1 MQIAFALIAIFW
13 WISVWGLFDIATEE
27 WSRESK
33 IKLYV
38 GMLVVI
44 SMIVL
49 FFPEIVKRF

>member
-33 IKLYV
+33 IKLYI

-44 SMIVL
+44 SIIVW
-49 FFPEIVKRF
+49 FFPAIVKRF

>member
-33 IKLYV
+33 IKLYI

-44 SMIVL
+44 SIIVW
-49 FFPEIVKRF
+49 FFPIIVKRF